1 MENQISMAETAKNV
15 ETLDEGFARRSV
27 ACPMKRMGNT
37 QRLKAS
43 FEVIKQVARLT
54 AVDWMAHVGS
64 GNNSNLNPREE
75 HVRSPRREMNNL
87 SHGPA
92 QNHKPLQQK
101 LNTSQAQPNLE
112 QQVEEF
118 WEETTTIRTSSPEN
132 FNATENLEFI
142 ATTSDVGYVGENSK
156 MKETSLEETEGIVIV
171 REIRGNENCK
181 EQSIVMGNSCLE
193 VRNWEV
199 DEVIPLAT

>member
-1 MENQISMAETAKNV
+1 M
-15 ETLDEGFARRSV
+15 
-27 ACPMKRMGNT
+27 
-37 QRLKAS
+37 
-43 FEVIKQVARLT
+43 
-54 AVDWMAHVGS
+54 
-64 GNNSNLNPREE
+64 
-75 HVRSPRREMNNL
+75 RSPRQEMNNL

-132 FNATENLEFI
+132 FNATENLELT
-142 ATTSDVGYVGENSK
+142 ATTSDAGYVGENSK
-156 MKETSLEETEGIVIV
+156 MKETSLEETEGTVIV

-199 DEVIPLAT
+199 DEVIPLATEAAKQVVDKEKSTTV